1 MVKDPYGLLL
11 KVRQFGSVM
20 DYIEEFEKIFGP
32 MKYVDWEI
40 MKRIFINGLKLE
52 LQVEVKSLE
61 LETLQEIKDRAL
73 MLEAINR

>member
-11 KVRQFGSVM
+11 RVRQLGSMM